1 MKVLVTGAT
10 GFIGRHLTQRLLGQ
24 SVSVRVVTRNPNRLP
39 VQWRDCVEV
48 VVGDLLDMRTQ
59 IAATKGIGCIY
70 NLAGE
75 TQDASLMRAINVEAV
90 RGLLRCAARAGVKRI
105 VHLSSVGVIGARG
118 AGVVTEETPCRPQTL
133 YEQTKFDGEQVV
145 LEYAQSGGVE
155 GVVLR
160 PTIVFGDG
168 NERAGDSLLEWLRA
182 LRLRRVVFIGKKGV
196 ANYIYVGDV
205 VESLLRLAET
215 SVSRPAVFIAADS
228 VLISDFV
235 RAMAQALGVGTPSVR
250 LPVWVAVTLGAIV
263 QSANRLVGTPAP
275 LTLSRVRALSCEAIF
290 SGDKLIRKVGAP
302 FPFGYRKG
310 LDLTVQWYRSVGRL

>member
-10 GFIGRHLTQRLLGQ
+10 GFIGRHLVQRLLGQ
-24 SVSVRVVTRNPNRLP
+24 SASVRVVTRNPSRLP
-39 VQWRDCVEV
+39 VQWRGRVEV
-48 VVGDLLDMRTQ
+48 VVGDLLDAKIQ

-70 NLAGE
+70 SLAGE
-75 TQDASLMRAINVEAV
+75 TQDASLMRAINVGAMH
-90 RGLLRCAARAGVKRI
+90 GLLKAAAQAGVKRI

-118 AGVVTEETPCRPQTL
+118 AGVVTEEMPCRPQTL
-133 YEQTKFDGEQVV
+133 YEQTKLDGERVV
-145 LEYAQSGGVE
+145 LGYAQSGGIE

-160 PTIVFGDG
+160 PTIIFGDG
-168 NERAGDSLLEWLRA
+168 NERVGDSLLEWLRA
-182 LRLRRVVFIGKKGV
+182 LHRRRFVFIGKKGV

-205 VESLLRLAET
+205 VESLLRLAEI

-235 RAMAQALGVGTPSVR
+235 RAMAQALGVATPSVR
-250 LPVWVAVTLGAIV
+250 LPVWVASTLGTIV
-263 QSANRLVGTPAP
+263 QLANRVIGTPAP
-275 LTLSRVRALSCEAIF
+275 LTLSRVRALSCEAMF
-290 SGDKLIRKVGAP
+290 SGDKLIREVGAP